1 MNPTRVLYQMVRA
14 DFQERTRR
22 YSFLVTLAAAL
33 YLAYAVAT
41 EKVWIVVGNGY
52 RGVYNSAWIG
62 VLMALCCSTFL
73 SLAGFYIVKN
83 AIQRDQDTR
92 VGQILAATPMRK
104 EFYTIA
110 KALSNFAVLGCMV
123 LVLMPAAFVM
133 QRFAAAES
141 AFSLWKLWAP
151 FLLLALPTMLLT
163 ASMAVLFE
171 TIPGLRGG
179 LGNVVYFFLWTAAL
193 ALGATGLDDPFG
205 LQLVYR
211 GTRAT
216 LRAIDP
222 HVMQQ
227 FNFSFTIGGERAVRT
242 FQWDGIHWTAQ
253 VLLMR
258 LVWIGVAVGL
268 AILASVFFHRFDPA
282 RSWRRRKVGS
292 AISEFAS
299 SSQESSASIP
309 ARFHLTP
316 LTHSNAGFRPIPLV
330 LSELRLM
337 LKRLRWWWY
346 AVAAA
351 LLVGQIA
358 SPDPAVRGWFL
369 IFAWI
374 WPVLVWSQMGCRE
387 ARFHTDALL
396 FSSERSLTRQFPALW
411 SAGVLVA
418 LLTGAGMGL
427 QLLLHHD
434 LHSLAAWLAGG
445 VFIPTLALALGVWT
459 RGSRAFEAIYT
470 AWWYIGPAHQIPGLD
485 FMGISPASSSPL
497 PYAFAGAILLCIA
510 YFGRRMRLAYA

>member
-1 MNPTRVLYQMVRA
+1 MDLAQRGTECRPEQAPHQQHGSPRGWRACPRACRCSAAWCSTHCAHSGGCLSVLPFRTSQRSGRVNPTRILYHMVRA

-83 AIQRDQDTR
+83 SVARDLDTR

-193 ALGATGLDDPFG
+193 ALGATGTDDPFG

-211 GTRAT
+211 GTR
-216 LRAIDP
+216 
-222 HVMQQ
+222 
-227 FNFSFTIGGERAVRT
+227 
-242 FQWDGIHWTAQ
+242 
-253 VLLMR
+253 
-258 LVWIGVAVGL
+258 
-268 AILASVFFHRFDPA
+268 
-282 RSWRRRKVGS
+282 
-292 AISEFAS
+292 
-299 SSQESSASIP
+299 
-309 ARFHLTP
+309 
-316 LTHSNAGFRPIPLV
+316 
-330 LSELRLM
+330 
-337 LKRLRWWWY
+337 
-346 AVAAA
+346 
-351 LLVGQIA
+351 
-358 SPDPAVRGWFL
+358 
-369 IFAWI
+369 
-374 WPVLVWSQMGCRE
+374 
-387 ARFHTDALL
+387 DAL
-396 FSSERSLTRQFPALW
+396 S
-411 SAGVLVA
+411 
-418 LLTGAGMGL
+418 
-427 QLLLHHD
+427 
-434 LHSLAAWLAGG
+434 
-445 VFIPTLALALGVWT
+445 
-459 RGSRAFEAIYT
+459 
-470 AWWYIGPAHQIPGLD
+470 
-485 FMGISPASSSPL
+485 
-497 PYAFAGAILLCIA
+497 
-510 YFGRRMRLAYA
+510 